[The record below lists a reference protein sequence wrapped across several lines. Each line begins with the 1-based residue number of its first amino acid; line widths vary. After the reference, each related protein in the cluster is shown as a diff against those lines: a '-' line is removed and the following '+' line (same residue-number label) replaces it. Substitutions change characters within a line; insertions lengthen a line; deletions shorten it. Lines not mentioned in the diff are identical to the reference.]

1 MSTAT
6 AVHAVDATTAAC
18 LPCLYAHRSAVAC
31 SSNGSPNACNHVLSV
46 TTCDVTAPLEKGVH
60 FSLPEKEPP
69 LSTSGVLSAILANLR
84 LSSLLLLCG
93 GAPTFNLWVCCP
105 PFSQLET
112 FNFHLLLCSG
122 PPPLSIFGRAVR
134 HSANMRHSTLI
145 SCCAADPPYFNP
157 LLLVCNVR
165 PVVQAHNSSGTLHLQ
180 PFRAMLSQEAAEF
193 HFPFILPHSCGG
205 RRESFSPFAPEM
217 AHA

>member
-1 MSTAT
+1 MSTPPFTPSFLILTSGWVRGRADERGHPLLPTSIFLLLPFDWVRGKRWMSTAT

-69 LSTSGVLSAILANLR
+69 LSTSGELSAILANLR

-112 FNFHLLLCSG
+112 FNFHLLLCGG
-122 PPPLSIFGRAVR
+122 PPHFQSLGVQ
-134 HSANMRHSTLI
+134 SAI
-145 SCCAADPPYFNP
+145 
-157 LLLVCNVR
+157 
-165 PVVQAHNSSGTLHLQ
+165 Q
-180 PFRAMLSQEAAEF
+180 PT
-193 HFPFILPHSCGG
+193 
-205 RRESFSPFAPEM
+205 
-217 AHA
+217 